1 MKNFFEVISIIAG
14 FVYAILTFLVLI
26 ELKGVFFTI
35 VSISIIPVFVL
46 FPIWAYFLWGY
57 SNSLIWSSFLTL
69 IVGSI
74 VNMVYKD
81 E

>member
-1 MKNFFEVISIIAG
+1 MKNFFDIAGIIAG
-14 FVYAILTFLVLI
+14 FIYAILTFLVLI
-26 ELKGVFFTI
+26 ELKGVFFTF
-35 VSISIIPVFVL
+35 ISIFIFPVFAF

-69 IVGSI
+69 LVGSI
-74 VNMVYKD
+74 VSMVYSD